1 MSTEFL
7 FVWISDERQSSK
19 GLTNKTIGR
28 RKHYH
33 AHRCIWVFYFYP
45 ANVFLSFDSLASFSC
60 FIFLLRRM
68 VEESFRFGK
77 FPFWFWNELRTH
89 LARNGDFLMLAVI
102 FIQVKFTSFVIECLA
117 HHNIYAIFFSNLSF
131 HQLSP
136 RLNRENLISEF
147 MARTWIVL
155 IALIQISIGW
165 IYAQH
170 HLHHDL
176 INK

>member
-102 FIQVKFTSFVIECLA
+102 FIQAKFTYFCNRVSRTSQYLRHFFQQSLVSSTFTPVEPRKLNQRVYGTNVNCFNCFNS
-117 HHNIYAIFFSNLSF
+117 NIYRVNLCTASLASRF
-131 HQLSP
+131 
-136 RLNRENLISEF
+136 
-147 MARTWIVL
+147 
-155 IALIQISIGW
+155 
-165 IYAQH
+165 
-170 HLHHDL
+170 D
-176 INK
+176 K